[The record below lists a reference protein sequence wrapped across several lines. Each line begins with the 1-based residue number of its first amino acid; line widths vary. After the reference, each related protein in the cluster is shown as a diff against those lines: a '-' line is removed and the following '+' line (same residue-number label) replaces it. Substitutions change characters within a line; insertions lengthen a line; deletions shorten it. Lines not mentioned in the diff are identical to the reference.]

1 MIKVE
6 QLEMFEDRVLVK
18 PIKEDDDSVK
28 GFIVPES
35 AQEKP
40 QFGIV
45 IDAGPGTPERPNKTQ
60 KGDTVFF
67 GKYAG
72 LAITVADETY
82 LVMRESDIAARIRP
96 AVTE

>member
-40 QFGIV
+40 QFGVI
-45 IDAGPGTPERPNKTQ
+45 IDAGPGTPEKPTKAK
-60 KGDTVFF
+60 KGDTVFY

-72 LAITVADETY
+72 LAITVGEESF
-82 LVMRESDIAARIRP
+82 LVMREADIAARIRP